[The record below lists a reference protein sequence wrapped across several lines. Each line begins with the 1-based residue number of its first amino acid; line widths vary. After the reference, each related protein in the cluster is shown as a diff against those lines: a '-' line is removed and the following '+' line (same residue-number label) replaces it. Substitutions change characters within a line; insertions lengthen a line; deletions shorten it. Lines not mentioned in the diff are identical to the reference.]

1 MNKKKNTLMI
11 AGFAKATVIML
22 LLGLFAPTLAYAE
35 TSQEQ
40 YKNVQEEYQT
50 SQERVRDAQQSY
62 QDSKEKFLDAKAHL
76 EDSRTSGTIFDL
88 KNATM
93 NFLFHTIDYTIIRLE
108 VLEDSAIRA
117 EDSGFAPF
125 IASDNIGDYINQ
137 LKDLEG
143 DVEAAETREEFQ
155 AVISE
160 IRDIWQHANLESR
173 YFTFGTANNRV
184 DSFLERG
191 ESISDRIE
199 AEIERLAEAGV
210 DTEKMEQLQYE
221 YNDALQDA
229 KDSHNKATQ
238 PFDEHNGF
246 DDGGVLEDAEDAG
259 EFLDEA
265 GGLMGETQPQLRDS
279 HSVLREIFAELKEHR
294 PGSADLSGTGK
305 LIATGNGKATMSGDM
320 EAKISAR
327 GGILT
332 ITDYDGNAEVD
343 VTGYGTKED
352 IGDGVVRYS
361 GFDGTAGI
369 SGSSVTVVVLG
380 DDIELTVE
388 GTGSAVLRGYGTY
401 DVEKDGRHTS
411 SNDWAPPHAEA
422 MNQVHEGAMNQD
434 HEGAMNQDH
443 AEDMNQDHAEAM
455 NQDHAE
461 AMNQDHAEAMNQ
473 DHAEAMNQDHAE
485 AMNQDQTPDENSA
498 VDTGGS

>member
-1 MNKKKNTLMI
+1 MNEKRNTLMI
-11 AGFAKATVIML
+11 AGLAKATVIML
-22 LLGLFAPTLAYAE
+22 LLGLFAPTLAYAD
-35 TSQEQ
+35 TPPEQ

-62 QDSKEKFLDAKAHL
+62 QDSMEKFLDAKAHL

-88 KNATM
+88 KNATR
-93 NFLFHTIDYTIIRLE
+93 NFLFRTIDYTIIRLE
-108 VLEDSAIRA
+108 VLEDSAIKA
-117 EDSGFAPF
+117 EEGDFAPF
-125 IASDNIGDYINQ
+125 IASDNIGDYMDQ
-137 LKDLEG
+137 LKDLED

-155 AVISE
+155 AVIDE
-160 IRDIWQHANLESR
+160 IRDTWQHANLESR
-173 YFTFGTANNRV
+173 YFTLGTANNRV

-210 DTEKMEQLQYE
+210 DTEKLEQLQDE
-221 YNDALQDA
+221 NKDALQDA
-229 KDSHNKATQ
+229 RNSHNKATQ
-238 PFDEHNGF
+238 FFDEHNGF
-246 DDGGVLEDAEDAG
+246 DDNGVLEDAEDAG

-265 GGLMGETQPQLRDS
+265 SSRMGETQQQLRDGYS
-279 HSVLREIFAELKEHR
+279 MLREIFAELKQHR

-305 LIATGNGKATMSGDM
+305 LIATGNGKATMSGNM

-343 VTGYGTKED
+343 VTGYGAKED

-369 SGSSVTVVVLG
+369 SGSSVTVVILG
-380 DDIELTVE
+380 DDIELTAE
-388 GTGSAVLRGYGTY
+388 GIGSVILRGYGTY

-411 SNDWAPPHAEA
+411 SNDWVPPHAEDMDQGHA
-422 MNQVHEGAMNQD
+422 GDND
-434 HEGAMNQDH
+434 QDH
-443 AEDMNQDHAEAM
+443 AGDNDQDHAGDNDQGHAGDMNQDQTM
-455 NQDHAE
+455 FQN
-461 AMNQDHAEAMNQ
+461 
-473 DHAEAMNQDHAE
+473 
-485 AMNQDQTPDENSA
+485 QTPDENSA

>member
-1 MNKKKNTLMI
+1 MNEKKNTQMI
-11 AGFAKATVIML
+11 KAFAKATVIML
-22 LLGLFAPTLAYAE
+22 LLGLFVPTFAYAD
-35 TSQEQ
+35 TPPEQ

-50 SQERVRDAQQSY
+50 SQERVREAKQSY
-62 QDSKEKFLDAKAHL
+62 QDSKEKFLDAKARL

-88 KNATM
+88 KNATR
-93 NFLFHTIDYTIIRLE
+93 NFLLHTIDYTILHLE
-108 VLEDSAIRA
+108 VLEDSAIKA

-125 IASDNIGDYINQ
+125 IATDNLKNYIGQLED
-137 LKDLEG
+137 LKD

-155 AVISE
+155 AVIDE
-160 IRDIWQHANLESR
+160 IRNIWQHINLESR
-173 YFTFGTANNRV
+173 YFILGTANNRV

-199 AEIERLAEAGV
+199 AEIERLVDAGV
-210 DTEKMEQLQYE
+210 DTTELER
-221 YNDALQDA
+221 LQDKYNEALEEA
-229 KDSHNKATQ
+229 KDSHDQATQ
-238 PFDEHNGF
+238 LFDEHNGF
-246 DDGGVLEDAEDAG
+246 DNDGVLEDAEDAR

-265 GGLMGETQPQLRDS
+265 GSLVRETQQQLKDGY
-279 HSVLREIFAELKEHR
+279 SVLREIFAELKEHR

-305 LIATGNGKATMSGDM
+305 LTASGDGKATMSGDM

-361 GFDGTAGI
+361 GFDGNADI
-369 SGSSVTVVVLG
+369 SGSSVTVVILG

-388 GTGSAVLRGYGTY
+388 GTGSVILRGYGTY
-401 DVEKDGRHTS
+401 NVEKDGKHIS
-411 SNDWAPPHAEA
+411 SNDWAPEEQTKLPAQDQA
-422 MNQVHEGAMNQD
+422 GYMNQT
-434 HEGAMNQDH
+434 
-443 AEDMNQDHAEAM
+443 
-455 NQDHAE
+455 
-461 AMNQDHAEAMNQ
+461 
-473 DHAEAMNQDHAE
+473 
-485 AMNQDQTPDENSA
+485 QDQVQVQNQTLFQNQTQNQIEVQNQIHDQNSA

>member
-1 MNKKKNTLMI
+1 MNKKKKTLMI
-11 AGFAKATVIML
+11 AVFVKATVIML
-22 LLGLFAPTLAYAE
+22 LLGLFAPSFAYAD
-35 TSQEQ
+35 TPPEQ

-88 KNATM
+88 KNATR
-93 NFLFHTIDYTIIRLE
+93 NFLFRTIDYTIIRLE
-108 VLEDSAIRA
+108 VLEDSAIRS
-117 EDSGFAPF
+117 EEGDFAPF
-125 IASDNIGDYINQ
+125 IISDNIGDYMDQ

-173 YFTFGTANNRV
+173 YFILGTANNRV

-199 AEIERLAEAGV
+199 AEIERLADAGV
-210 DTEKMEQLQYE
+210 DTEKLEQLQDE
-221 YNDALQDA
+221 YKDALQDA
-229 KDSHNKATQ
+229 ENSHNKATQ
-238 PFDEHNGF
+238 LFDEHNGF
-246 DDGGVLEDAEDAG
+246 DDEGVLGDAEDAR
-259 EFLDEA
+259 EFLGEA
-265 GGLMGETQPQLRDS
+265 GSLMGETQQQLRDGY
-279 HSVLREIFAELKEHR
+279 SVLREIFAELKQHR
-294 PGSADLSGTGK
+294 PGSADLGGTGK
-305 LIATGNGKATMSGDM
+305 LTATGNGKATMSGDM

-343 VTGYGTKED
+343 VTGYGAKED
-352 IGDGVVRYS
+352 MGNGAVRYS

-369 SGSSVTVVVLG
+369 SGSSVTVEILG
-380 DDIELTVE
+380 DDIELTVD
-388 GTGSAVLRGYGTY
+388 GTGSVILRGYGTY
-401 DVEKDGRHTS
+401 DVEKDGRHIS
-411 SNDWAPPHAEA
+411 SNDWAPPHAE
-422 MNQVHEGAMNQD
+422 D
-434 HEGAMNQDH
+434 MNQDH
-443 AEDMNQDHAEAM
+443 AEDMNQDHAEDM
-455 NQDHAE
+455 NQDHAG
-461 AMNQDHAEAMNQ
+461 D
-473 DHAEAMNQDHAE
+473 
-485 AMNQDQTPDENSA
+485 MNQDQTPDENSA

>member
-22 LLGLFAPTLAYAE
+22 LLGLFAPSFAYAD
-35 TSQEQ
+35 TPPEQ

-88 KNATM
+88 KNATR
-93 NFLFHTIDYTIIRLE
+93 NFLFRTIDYTIIRLE

-117 EDSGFAPF
+117 EEGGFAPF
-125 IASDNIGDYINQ
+125 MISDNTKDYMDQ

-173 YFTFGTANNRV
+173 YFTLGTANNRV

-199 AEIERLAEAGV
+199 AEIERLADAGV

-229 KDSHNKATQ
+229 KDSHKKATQ

-246 DDGGVLEDAEDAG
+246 DDGGVLEDAEDAS

-265 GGLMGETQPQLRDS
+265 GGLVRETQQQLRDG
-279 HSVLREIFAELKEHR
+279 HPVLREIFAELKEHR

-305 LIATGNGKATMSGDM
+305 LTATGNGKATMSGDM

-380 DDIELTVE
+380 DDIELTAE
-388 GTGSAVLRGYGTY
+388 GIGSVILRGYGTY

-411 SNDWAPPHAEA
+411 SNDWAPPQAGDMDQDHAGDMDQGHAGDMDQDHAGDMDQDHAGDMDQDHAED
-422 MNQVHEGAMNQD
+422 MDQD
-434 HEGAMNQDH
+434 HAEDMDQDH
-443 AEDMNQDHAEAM
+443 AEDMNQDHAGDM
-455 NQDHAE
+455 D
-461 AMNQDHAEAMNQ
+461 
-473 DHAEAMNQDHAE
+473 
-485 AMNQDQTPDENSA
+485 QDQTPDENSA